1 MEAIFLLNL
10 AFLCFAYTFLFVVDL
25 FGFFLLFL
33 HSLLINNES
42 AELLPFTIKKN
53 SARGAIL

>member
-1 MEAIFLLNL
+1 MEAIFLLNP
-10 AFLCFAYTFLFVVDL
+10 AFLCFAYTFLLVVDL

-42 AELLPFTIKKN
+42 AELLPFSKK
-53 SARGAIL
+53 